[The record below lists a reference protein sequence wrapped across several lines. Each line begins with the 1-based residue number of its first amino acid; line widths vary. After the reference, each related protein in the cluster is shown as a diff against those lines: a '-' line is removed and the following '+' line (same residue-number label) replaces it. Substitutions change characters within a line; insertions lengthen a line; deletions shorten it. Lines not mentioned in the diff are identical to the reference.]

1 MESFAQGF
9 FGRNADKQYSLELE
23 IESSGLYTSEGGYEV
38 TARLMA
44 LTGADPVNSCP
55 NYVADYTRAAKYG
68 AIFTASAYADAASR
82 LSPYVS
88 GYNLTTT
95 DIGAMINMCACE

>member
-9 FGRNADKQYSLELE
+9 FGRNAEKQYSLELE
-23 IESSGLYTSEGGYEV
+23 IESSGLYTSEGALCV
-38 TARLMA
+38 TNTIL
-44 LTGADPVNSCP
+44 LTSVDPVNSCP